1 MGGSEMNSFLAQLIQ
16 DPTTALL
23 IVVKILILII
33 LAIYLAFPILAIRQL
48 KAMEKIMG
56 FYIFDLP
63 LRIFTWVFLAVS
75 IFIFFL
81 AAVIL

>member
-1 MGGSEMNSFLAQLIQ
+1 MNSFLAQLIQ
-16 DPTTALL
+16 DSTTALL

>member
-16 DPTTALL
+16 DSTTALL

>member
-1 MGGSEMNSFLAQLIQ
+1 MNPFLTQLVQ
-16 DPTTALL
+16 DPTTVLL

-48 KAMEKIMG
+48 RAMEKIMG

-63 LRIFTWVFLAVS
+63 LRIFAWVYLAVS
-75 IFIFFL
+75 VFIFFL
-81 AAVIL
+81 AAVML

>member
-1 MGGSEMNSFLAQLIQ
+1 MNSFLTQLIQ

-23 IVVKILILII
+23 MVVKILILII

-63 LRIFTWVFLAVS
+63 LRIFAWIYLAISV
-75 IFIFFL
+75 FIFFL
-81 AAVIL
+81 AAVVL